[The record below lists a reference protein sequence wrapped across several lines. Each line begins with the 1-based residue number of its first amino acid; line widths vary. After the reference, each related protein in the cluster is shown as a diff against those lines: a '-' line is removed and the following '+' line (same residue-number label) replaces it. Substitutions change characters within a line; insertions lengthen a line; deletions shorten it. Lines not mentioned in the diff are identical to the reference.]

1 MFIYC
6 LEDTTLVGSS
16 YYMMGGLGNCCRRDN
31 TVAGFGSA
39 LVSPLH
45 TVLAPFPPEWA
56 VAERSY

>member
-16 YYMMGGLGNCCRRDN
+16 YYMMGGLGNCCRRGN

-39 LVSPLH
+39 LVTLPH
-45 TVLAPFPPEWA
+45 TALDPAPSEWA
-56 VAERSY
+56 GAKQSC